1 LNNIDKHRLILT
13 SPDRGLGVLIARQ
26 ARVAFTKVWR
36 NRTAL
41 ARGEEEEE
49 QRALL
54 PPLKSLQ
61 QTRLGMVG

>member
-1 LNNIDKHRLILT
+1 MELSPRDPLGAQLDGSAGVNHRRLIGYQRT
-13 SPDRGLGVLIARQ
+13 CRWNDTPDLSVEQ
-26 ARVAFTKVWR
+26 
-36 NRTAL
+36 
-41 ARGEEEEE
+41 